1 MQVAGLTHI
10 GNVRN
15 INEDKFYIGEPYL
28 FIIADG
34 MGGHKA
40 GEIASSNAVD
50 FIKDMLLDDL
60 KNDGIDKLDMP
71 DRIVEAV
78 IGANKHV
85 YNKSLTDKELLGMG
99 TTIVCM
105 VIYENKAYIA
115 NVGDSRLYIIRNNSI
130 VQITHDHSYVAEL
143 LKAGNITEEEAIHHS
158 KKNLITRA
166 VGYQEHVEVDI
177 QITEIFESDIL
188 LMCTDGITNMISD
201 LEVMEIIK
209 SNDDINKNCNY
220 IVEEANRRGGFDNS
234 TLIII
239 KV

>member
-1 MQVAGLTHI
+1 MQVASLTHI
-10 GNVRN
+10 GNVRS
-15 INEDKFYIGEPYL
+15 INEDKLYMGEPYL

-40 GEIASSNAVD
+40 GEVASSSAVD
-50 FIKDMLLDDL
+50 FIRDILFDDL
-60 KNDGIDKLDMP
+60 ANNRIDKFDIA

-85 YNKSLTDKELLGMG
+85 YSKSLADKELLGMG

-105 VIYENKAYIA
+105 VIYENKAYVA
-115 NVGDSRLYIIRNNSI
+115 NVGDSRLYIIRNGSI
-130 VQITHDHSYVAEL
+130 AQVTHDHSYVAEL
-143 LKAGNITEEEAIHHS
+143 LKAGNITQEEAINHS

-166 VGYQEHVEVDI
+166 VGYQEQVEVDI
-177 QITEIFESDIL
+177 QIIEISEDDIL
-188 LMCTDGITNMISD
+188 FMCTDGITNMISD
-201 LEVMEIIK
+201 LEVATIIK
-209 SNDDINKNCNY
+209 SNDDINKSCNY
-220 IVEEANRRGGFDNS
+220 IIEEANRRGGFDNS